1 MEAYFDNS
9 ATTRC
14 SQAVV
19 ALMQKVLLEDY
30 GNPSSLHM
38 KGVVAEK
45 YIKTAAEQIAR
56 TLKVAEKEIIFTSG
70 GTESNN
76 LALIGTALANK
87 RAGKHIITTSIEH
100 ASVYNP
106 LIFLEEQGFEV
117 TYLPV
122 DGQGVVSLDALTQAI
137 REDTILVSMMHVNNE
152 IGTIEPIEEAA
163 KLIHEKNPK
172 TLIHVDAI
180 QSFGKLRIYPRRMG
194 IDMLSV
200 SGHKIHGPKGIGFLY
215 VKDKTKILPIIHGG
229 GQQKNMRSGTEN
241 VAGIAGLGAA
251 VEELYGN
258 GTHASG
264 NAGSGTVGCA
274 PEKDGVCDFQALPFE
289 EKIDRLYEL
298 REYLIA
304 GMQALEGT
312 TVNGA
317 KGREAAPHIVSVSF
331 SGIRAEVLLHALEDR
346 GIYVS
351 TGSACSSNH
360 PAISGTLKA
369 IGVKPEL
376 LDSTVRFSLS
386 VESTREEADYVL
398 KQLTELLP
406 MLRRFR
412 RH

>member
-14 SQAVV
+14 LDSVV
-19 ALMQKVLLEDY
+19 ALMQQVLLEDY

-45 YIKTAAEQIAR
+45 YIKTATEQIAR
-56 TLKVAEKEIIFTSG
+56 TLKVAEKEIVFTSG

-76 LALIGTALANK
+76 LALIGVALANQ

-122 DGQGVVSLDALTQAI
+122 DKTGRISLEALKEAV

-152 IGTIEPIEEAA
+152 IGTIEPVEEAVQ
-163 KLIHEKNPK
+163 LIHEKNPR

-180 QSFGKLRIYPRRMG
+180 QSFGKLRIYPKRMG
-194 IDMLSV
+194 IDLLSV
-200 SGHKIHGPKGIGFLY
+200 SGHKIHGPKGVGFLY
-215 VKDKTKILPIIHGG
+215 VKDKTKIKPIIHGG

-251 VEELYGN
+251 VEDLYQN
-258 GTHASG
+258 
-264 NAGSGTVGCA
+264 
-274 PEKDGVCDFQALPFE
+274 FE

-298 REYLIA
+298 REYLVA
-304 GMQALEGT
+304 GMKTLEGT
-312 TVNGA
+312 TVNGTE
-317 KGREAAPHIVSVSF
+317 GRNAAPHIVSVSF
-331 SGIRAEVLLHALEDR
+331 SGIRAEVLLHALEER

-386 VESTREEADYVL
+386 VESTKEEADYVL
-398 KQLTELLP
+398 EQLAELLP

>member
-1 MEAYFDNS
+1 MYGKDNEEICMEAYFDNS

-14 SQAVV
+14 SGAVV
-19 ALMQKVLLEDY
+19 SLMQRILQEDY
-30 GNPSSLHM
+30 GNPSSLHR
-38 KGVVAEK
+38 KGVTAEN
-45 YIKTAAEQIAR
+45 YIKTAAGQLAGI
-56 TLKVAEKEIIFTSG
+56 LKVAEKEIIFTSG

-87 RAGKHIITTSIEH
+87 RAGGHIITTSIEH

-106 LIFLEEQGFEV
+106 LIFLEELGFEV

-122 DGQGVVSLDALTQAI
+122 DGQGVFSMEALADAV
-137 REDTILVSMMHVNNE
+137 RPDTILVSIMHVNNE

-163 KLIHEKNPK
+163 KLIHGKNPR
-172 TLIHVDAI
+172 TLFHVDAI
-180 QSFGKLRIYPRRMG
+180 QSFGKLRIYPKRMG
-194 IDMLSV
+194 IDLLSV
-200 SGHKIHGPKGIGFLY
+200 SGHKIHGPKGTGFLY
-215 VKDKTKILPIIHGG
+215 VKDKTKLKPIIYGG

-251 VEELYGN
+251 AAELY
-258 GTHASG
+258 T
-264 NAGSGTVGCA
+264 
-274 PEKDGVCDFQALPFE
+274 DFD
-289 EKIDRLYEL
+289 EKIGRLYEL
-298 REYLIA
+298 REYLAA
-304 GMQALEGT
+304 GMRALPGT

-317 KGREAAPHIVSVSF
+317 EGKSSAPHIVSVSF
-331 SGIRAEVLLHALEDR
+331 ADVRAEVLLHALEER

-386 VESTREEADYVL
+386 VDSTKEEADYVL
-398 KQLTELLP
+398 EQLAELLP
-406 MLRRFR
+406 LLRRFTR
-412 RH
+412 R

>member
-14 SQAVV
+14 LDSVV
-19 ALMQKVLLEDY
+19 SLMQQVLLEDY

-45 YIKTAAEQIAR
+45 YIKTATEQIAR

-76 LALIGTALANK
+76 LALIGVALANQ

-122 DGQGVVSLDALTQAI
+122 DATGMISLDALKDAL

-152 IGTIEPIEEAA
+152 IGTIEPIEEAV
-163 KLIHEKNPK
+163 KLIHESNPG

-180 QSFGKLRIYPRRMG
+180 QSFGKLRIYPKRMG
-194 IDMLSV
+194 IDLLSV
-200 SGHKIHGPKGIGFLY
+200 SGHKIHGPKGVGFLY
-215 VKDKTKILPIIHGG
+215 VKDRTKIKPIIHGG

-241 VAGIAGLGAA
+241 VAGIAGLGQA
-251 VEELYGN
+251 VEELYR
-258 GTHASG
+258 
-264 NAGSGTVGCA
+264 
-274 PEKDGVCDFQALPFE
+274 DFD

-298 REYLIA
+298 REYLA
-304 GMQALEGT
+304 EGMMRLEGT

-317 KGREAAPHIVSVSF
+317 EGRNAAPHIVSVSF
-331 SGIRAEVLLHALEDR
+331 EGIRAEVLLHSLEER

-369 IGVKPEL
+369 IGVKPNL
-376 LDSTVRFSLS
+376 LDATVRFSLS

-398 KQLTELLP
+398 DQLAQLLP

>member
-14 SQAVV
+14 SDAAV

-45 YIKTAAEQIAR
+45 YIKAATEQIAR
-56 TLKVAEKEIIFTSG
+56 TLKVAEKEIVFTSG

-76 LALIGTALANK
+76 LALIGVALANQ
-87 RAGKHIITTSIEH
+87 RAGKHIITTAIEH

-122 DGQGVVSLDALTQAI
+122 DAKGVVSLEALAEAL

-172 TLIHVDAI
+172 TLVHVDAI
-180 QSFGKLRIYPRRMG
+180 QSFGKLRIYPKRMR
-194 IDMLSV
+194 IDLLSV
-200 SGHKIHGPKGIGFLY
+200 SGHKIHGPKGVGFLY
-215 VKDKTKILPIIHGG
+215 VKDKTKIKPIIHGG

-241 VAGIAGLGAA
+241 VAGIAGLGVA
-251 VEELYGN
+251 VEELYDN
-258 GTHASG
+258 F
-264 NAGSGTVGCA
+264 
-274 PEKDGVCDFQALPFE
+274 D
-289 EKIDRLYEL
+289 EKIERLYEL
-298 REYLIA
+298 REYLAA

-317 KGREAAPHIVSVSF
+317 KGRNSAPHIVSVSF
-331 SGIRAEVLLHALEDR
+331 AGIRAEVLLHALEER

-386 VESTREEADYVL
+386 VESTRTEADYVL
-398 KQLTELLP
+398 EQLAELLP
-406 MLRRFR
+406 ILRRFR

>member
-14 SQAVV
+14 SDAAV
-19 ALMQKVLLEDY
+19 ALMQQVLLEDY

-45 YIKTAAEQIAR
+45 YIKTATEQIAR
-56 TLKVAEKEIIFTSG
+56 ILKVAEKEIIFTSG

-76 LALIGTALANK
+76 LALIGVALANQ
-87 RAGKHIITTSIEH
+87 RTGKHIITTSIEH

-122 DGQGVVSLDALTQAI
+122 DAQGRISMEALAEAV

-180 QSFGKLRIYPRRMG
+180 QSFGKLRIYPKRMG
-194 IDMLSV
+194 IDLLSV
-200 SGHKIHGPKGIGFLY
+200 SGHKIHGPKGVGFLY
-215 VKDKTKILPIIHGG
+215 VKDKTKIKPIIHGG

-251 VEELYGN
+251 AEELYQN
-258 GTHASG
+258 F
-264 NAGSGTVGCA
+264 
-274 PEKDGVCDFQALPFE
+274 D
-289 EKIDRLYEL
+289 EKIERLYEL
-298 REYLIA
+298 RNYLVA

-317 KGREAAPHIVSVSF
+317 DGRNAAPHIVSVSF
-331 SGIRAEVLLHALEDR
+331 AGIRAEVLLHALEER

-398 KQLTELLP
+398 EQLAELLP

>member
-14 SQAVV
+14 LDSVV
-19 ALMQKVLLEDY
+19 SLMQQVLLEDY

-45 YIKTAAEQIAR
+45 YIKTATEQIAR

-76 LALIGTALANK
+76 LALIGVALANQ

-122 DGQGVVSLDALTQAI
+122 DATGMISLDALKDAI

-152 IGTIEPIEEAA
+152 IGTIEPIEEAV
-163 KLIHEKNPK
+163 KLIHESNPG

-180 QSFGKLRIYPRRMG
+180 QSFGKLRIYPKRMG
-194 IDMLSV
+194 IDLLSV
-200 SGHKIHGPKGIGFLY
+200 SGHKIHGPKGVGFLY
-215 VKDKTKILPIIHGG
+215 VKDKTKIKPIIHGG

-241 VAGIAGLGAA
+241 VAGIAGLGQA
-251 VEELYGN
+251 VEELYR
-258 GTHASG
+258 
-264 NAGSGTVGCA
+264 
-274 PEKDGVCDFQALPFE
+274 DFD

-298 REYLIA
+298 REYLA
-304 GMQALEGT
+304 EGMMRLEGT

-317 KGREAAPHIVSVSF
+317 EGRNAAPHIVSVSF
-331 SGIRAEVLLHALEDR
+331 EGIRAEVLLHSLEER

-369 IGVKPEL
+369 IGVKPDL
-376 LDSTVRFSLS
+376 LDATVRFSLS

-398 KQLTELLP
+398 DQLAQLLP

>member
-14 SQAVV
+14 SDSVV
-19 ALMQKVLLEDY
+19 ALMQQVLLADY

-45 YIKTAAEQIAR
+45 YIKTATEQIAR
-56 TLKVAEKEIIFTSG
+56 TLKVEGKEIIFTSG

-76 LALIGTALANK
+76 LALIGVALANQ

-122 DGQGVVSLDALTQAI
+122 DGNGVISLEALKEAV
-137 REDTILVSMMHVNNE
+137 REDTILVSLMHVNNE
-152 IGTIEPIEEAA
+152 IGTIEPVEEAA
-163 KLIHEKNPK
+163 KLIREKNPR

-180 QSFGKLRIYPRRMG
+180 QSFGKLRIYPKRMG
-194 IDMLSV
+194 IDLLSV
-200 SGHKIHGPKGIGFLY
+200 SGHKIHGPKGVGFLY
-215 VKDKTKILPIIHGG
+215 VKDKTKIKPIIHGG

-241 VAGIAGLGAA
+241 VAGIAGLGEA
-251 VEELYGN
+251 VEELYR
-258 GTHASG
+258 
-264 NAGSGTVGCA
+264 
-274 PEKDGVCDFQALPFE
+274 DFD

-298 REYLIA
+298 REYLVA
-304 GMQALEGT
+304 GMKQLEGT
-312 TVNGA
+312 TINGA
-317 KGREAAPHIVSVSF
+317 EGRNAAPHIVSVSF
-331 SGIRAEVLLHALEDR
+331 SGVRAEVLLHALEER

-398 KQLTELLP
+398 EQLAELLP

>member
-14 SQAVV
+14 ADAAV
-19 ALMQKVLLEDY
+19 ALMQQVLLEDY

-45 YIKTAAEQIAR
+45 YIKTATEQIAR

-76 LALIGTALANK
+76 LALIGVAMANK

-122 DGQGVVSLDALTQAI
+122 DAQGVISLEALASAV

-152 IGTIEPIEEAA
+152 IGTIEPIEEAV
-163 KLIHEKNPK
+163 KLIHEKNSR

-180 QSFGKLRIYPRRMG
+180 QSFGKLRTYPKRMG
-194 IDMLSV
+194 IDLLSV

-215 VKDKTKILPIIHGG
+215 VKDKTKIKPIIHGG

-251 VEELYGN
+251 VEELYQ
-258 GTHASG
+258 
-264 NAGSGTVGCA
+264 
-274 PEKDGVCDFQALPFE
+274 DFD

-298 REYLIA
+298 REYFVA
-304 GMQALEGT
+304 GVKALEGT
-312 TVNGA
+312 TINGA
-317 KGREAAPHIVSVSF
+317 EGRNAAPHIF
-331 SGIRAEVLLHALEDR
+331 
-346 GIYVS
+346 
-351 TGSACSSNH
+351 
-360 PAISGTLKA
+360 
-369 IGVKPEL
+369 
-376 LDSTVRFSLS
+376 
-386 VESTREEADYVL
+386 
-398 KQLTELLP
+398 LLP
-406 MLRRFR
+406 AATRIFP
-412 RH
+412 

>member
-38 KGVVAEK
+38 KGVAAEK
-45 YIKTAAEQIAR
+45 YIKTASEQIAR
-56 TLKVAEKEIIFTSG
+56 TLKVEPKEIIFTSG

-76 LALIGTALANK
+76 LALIGTAMANR

-122 DGQGVVSLDALTQAI
+122 DGQGEVSLDALAQAL

-274 PEKDGVCDFQALPFE
+274 PEKDGAYDLQALSFE

-298 REYLIA
+298 REHLIA

-312 TVNGA
+312 TINGA

-331 SGIRAEVLLHALEDR
+331 SGIRAEVLLHALEER

-398 KQLTELLP
+398 EQLTELLP

>member
-14 SQAVV
+14 SDAVV
-19 ALMQKVLLEDY
+19 ALMQQVLLEDY

-45 YIKTAAEQIAR
+45 YIKTATEQIAR
-56 TLKVAEKEIIFTSG
+56 TLKVSEKEIIFTSG

-76 LALIGTALANK
+76 LALIGVALANQ

-122 DGQGVVSLDALTQAI
+122 DAQGVISLAALAEAV
-137 REDTILVSMMHVNNE
+137 REDTILVSLMHVNNE
-152 IGTIEPIEEAA
+152 IGTIEPVEEAA
-163 KLIHEKNPK
+163 KLIHEQNPK

-180 QSFGKLRIYPRRMG
+180 QSFGKLRIYPKRMG
-194 IDMLSV
+194 IDLLSV
-200 SGHKIHGPKGIGFLY
+200 SGHKIHGPKGVGFLY
-215 VKDKTKILPIIHGG
+215 VKDKTKIKPIIHGG

-251 VEELYGN
+251 VEELYQ
-258 GTHASG
+258 
-264 NAGSGTVGCA
+264 
-274 PEKDGVCDFQALPFE
+274 DFDAKME
-289 EKIDRLYEL
+289 HLYEL
-298 REYLIA
+298 REYLVA

-312 TVNGA
+312 TINGA
-317 KGREAAPHIVSVSF
+317 EGRNAAPHIVSVSF
-331 SGIRAEVLLHALEDR
+331 AGIRAEVLLHALEER

-369 IGVKPEL
+369 IGVRPEL

-386 VESTREEADYVL
+386 VESTRAEAHYVL
-398 KQLTELLP
+398 EQLAELLP

>member
-14 SQAVV
+14 SDAAV
-19 ALMQKVLLEDY
+19 ALMQQVLLEDY

-45 YIKTAAEQIAR
+45 YIKTATEQIAR
-56 TLKVAEKEIIFTSG
+56 ILKVAEKEIVFTSG

-76 LALIGTALANK
+76 LALIGVALANQ
-87 RAGKHIITTSIEH
+87 RTGKHIITTSIEH

-122 DGQGVVSLDALTQAI
+122 DAQGRISMEALAEAV

-180 QSFGKLRIYPRRMG
+180 QSFGKLRIYPKRMG
-194 IDMLSV
+194 IDLLSV
-200 SGHKIHGPKGIGFLY
+200 SGHKIHGPKGVGFLY
-215 VKDKTKILPIIHGG
+215 VKDKTKIKPIIHGG

-251 VEELYGN
+251 AEELYQN
-258 GTHASG
+258 F
-264 NAGSGTVGCA
+264 
-274 PEKDGVCDFQALPFE
+274 D
-289 EKIDRLYEL
+289 EKIERLYEL
-298 REYLIA
+298 RDYLVA

-317 KGREAAPHIVSVSF
+317 DGRNAAPHIVSVSF
-331 SGIRAEVLLHALEDR
+331 AGIRAEVLLHALEER

-398 KQLTELLP
+398 EQLAELLP

>member
-1 MEAYFDNS
+1 MEVYFDNS

-14 SQAVV
+14 AQTAA
-19 ALMQKVLLEDY
+19 ALMQCVLLEDY
-30 GNPSSLHM
+30 GNPSSLHG
-38 KGVVAEK
+38 KGVAAER
-45 YIKTAAEQIAR
+45 YIRTAAEQIAR
-56 TLKVAEKEIIFTSG
+56 TLKAAEKEIVFTSG

-76 LALIGTALANK
+76 LALIGTALANR
-87 RAGKHIITTSIEH
+87 RAGMHIITTRIEH

-122 DGQGVVSLDALTQAI
+122 DAQGMVSLGALREAV

-152 IGTIEPIEEAA
+152 IGTIEPVEQAA

-172 TLIHVDAI
+172 TIFHVDAI
-180 QSFGKLRIYPRRMG
+180 QSYGKLRVYPKRMG
-194 IDMLSV
+194 VDLLSV

-215 VKDKTKILPIIHGG
+215 IKDKTKIRPILFGG

-251 VEELYGN
+251 AEELYQN
-258 GTHASG
+258 F
-264 NAGSGTVGCA
+264 
-274 PEKDGVCDFQALPFE
+274 D
-289 EKIDRLYEL
+289 EKIARLYEL
-298 REYLIA
+298 RAYLVS

-317 KGREAAPHIVSVSF
+317 QGTDAAPHIVSVSF
-331 SGIRAEVLLHALEDR
+331 EGIRAEVLLHALEER
-346 GIYVS
+346 GVYVS
-351 TGSACSSNH
+351 AGSACSSNH
-360 PAISGTLKA
+360 PAVSGTLKA
-369 IGVKPEL
+369 IGVAPEL

-386 VESTREEADYVL
+386 VESTRAEADYVL
-398 KQLTELLP
+398 EQLKELLP
-406 MLRRFR
+406 TLRRFR

>member
-14 SQAVV
+14 SDAAV

-30 GNPSSLHM
+30 GNPSSRHM
-38 KGVVAEK
+38 QGVVAEK
-45 YIKTAAEQIAR
+45 YIKAATEQIAR
-56 TLKVAEKEIIFTSG
+56 TLKVAEKEIVFTSG

-76 LALIGTALANK
+76 LALIGVALANQ
-87 RAGKHIITTSIEH
+87 RAGKHIITTAIEH

-122 DGQGVVSLDALTQAI
+122 DAKGVVSLEALAEAL

-172 TLIHVDAI
+172 TLVHVDAI
-180 QSFGKLRIYPRRMG
+180 QSFGKLRIYPKRMG
-194 IDMLSV
+194 IDLLSV
-200 SGHKIHGPKGIGFLY
+200 SGHKIHGPKGVGFLY
-215 VKDKTKILPIIHGG
+215 VKDKTKIKPIIHGG

-241 VAGIAGLGAA
+241 VAGIAGLGVA
-251 VEELYGN
+251 VEELYDN
-258 GTHASG
+258 F
-264 NAGSGTVGCA
+264 
-274 PEKDGVCDFQALPFE
+274 D
-289 EKIDRLYEL
+289 EKIERLYEL
-298 REYLIA
+298 REYLAA

-317 KGREAAPHIVSVSF
+317 KGRNSAPHIVSVSF
-331 SGIRAEVLLHALEDR
+331 AGIRAEVLLHALEER

-386 VESTREEADYVL
+386 VESTRTEADYVL
-398 KQLTELLP
+398 EQLAELLP
-406 MLRRFR
+406 ILRRFR

>member
-14 SQAVV
+14 SDAAV

-45 YIKTAAEQIAR
+45 YIKAATEQIAR
-56 TLKVAEKEIIFTSG
+56 TLKVAEKEIVFTSG

-76 LALIGTALANK
+76 LALIGVALANQ
-87 RAGKHIITTSIEH
+87 RAGKHVITTAIEH

-122 DGQGVVSLDALTQAI
+122 DAKGVVSLEALAEAL

-172 TLIHVDAI
+172 TLVHVDAI
-180 QSFGKLRIYPRRMG
+180 QSFGKLRIYPKRMG
-194 IDMLSV
+194 IDLLSV
-200 SGHKIHGPKGIGFLY
+200 SGHKIHGPKGVGFLY
-215 VKDKTKILPIIHGG
+215 VKDKTKIKPIIHGG

-241 VAGIAGLGAA
+241 VAGIAGLGVA
-251 VEELYGN
+251 VEELYDN
-258 GTHASG
+258 F
-264 NAGSGTVGCA
+264 
-274 PEKDGVCDFQALPFE
+274 D
-289 EKIDRLYEL
+289 EKIERLYEL
-298 REYLIA
+298 REYLAA

-317 KGREAAPHIVSVSF
+317 KGRNSAPHIVSVSF
-331 SGIRAEVLLHALEDR
+331 AGIRAEVLLHALEER

-386 VESTREEADYVL
+386 VESTRTEADYVL
-398 KQLTELLP
+398 EQLAELLP
-406 MLRRFR
+406 ILRRFR

>member
-14 SQAVV
+14 SDAAV
-19 ALMQKVLLEDY
+19 ALMQQVLLEDY

-45 YIKTAAEQIAR
+45 YIKTATEQIAR
-56 TLKVAEKEIIFTSG
+56 ILKVAEKEIIFTSG

-76 LALIGTALANK
+76 LALIGVALANQ
-87 RAGKHIITTSIEH
+87 RTGKHIISTSIEH

-122 DGQGVVSLDALTQAI
+122 DAQGMISLEALAEAV
-137 REDTILVSMMHVNNE
+137 REDTILVSLMHVNNE
-152 IGTIEPIEEAA
+152 IGTIEPIEDAA

-180 QSFGKLRIYPRRMG
+180 QSFGKLRIYPKRMG
-194 IDMLSV
+194 IDLLSV

-215 VKDKTKILPIIHGG
+215 VKDKTKIKPIIYGG

-251 VEELYGN
+251 AEELYQ
-258 GTHASG
+258 
-264 NAGSGTVGCA
+264 
-274 PEKDGVCDFQALPFE
+274 DFD
-289 EKIDRLYEL
+289 EKIERLYEL
-298 REYLIA
+298 RQYLVT
-304 GMQALEGT
+304 GMQELEGT

-317 KGREAAPHIVSVSF
+317 DGRDAAPHIVSVSF
-331 SGIRAEVLLHALEDR
+331 AGIRAEVLLHALEER

-386 VESTREEADYVL
+386 VESTRDEADYVL
-398 KQLTELLP
+398 EQLAELLP